1 MADRAPNRG
10 ALVAGIAF
18 VVAGVAFL
26 LEALDVWDLD
36 LRTIAPAA
44 LIGVGLA
51 ILLGGR
57 SRRSD

>member
-1 MADRAPNRG
+1 MAERDTNRV

-36 LRTIAPAA
+36 LRTLAPAA

-51 ILLGGR
+51 ILVGGR
-57 SRRSD
+57 SR

>member
-1 MADRAPNRG
+1 MAERDTNRV

-51 ILLGGR
+51 ILVGGR
-57 SRRSD
+57 SR